1 MDHLMAYYTAKT
13 LIHEAC
19 SPKLNLVP
27 TKPVSKGP
35 VHGLIYA
42 IEK

>member
-1 MDHLMAYYTAKT
+1 MDHLMAYYTAKN
-13 LIHEAC
+13 LIHDAC
-19 SPKLNLVP
+19 SPKPNLFP